1 MRLPS
6 GAAAS
11 ACTAPVAGTQGD
23 TRFPPPSLMK
33 APTPGRGWP
42 ATVVKFPA
50 KYTVE
55 PSGETVIDRTG
66 LGALLLPV
74 SGSHEGSTVPEVAL
88 TRAMWLR
95 AWALAVPRAPNLVNS
110 PPT

>member
-1 MRLPS
+1 MPS
-6 GAAAS
+6 AW
-11 ACTAPVAGTQGD
+11 TAPTGGTQGES
-23 TRFPPPSLMK
+23 RFPAPSLMK
-33 APTPGRGWP
+33 APMPGRGWP

-55 PSGETVIDRTG
+55 PSGETAIDRTG
-66 LGALLLPV
+66 LGAVLLPV
-74 SGSHEGSTVPEVAL
+74 SGSQPGSTVPEVEL

-95 AWALAVPRAPNLVNS
+95 AWALAVPRAPNFVNS